1 MAIDLLETRESNGKN
16 EGKFNLRIRRNERVL
31 CCVQLSVDIISQGR
45 MSRQQV

>member
-1 MAIDLLETRESNGKN
+1 MGKTKENLTWELEGIWASV
-16 EGKFNLRIRRNERVL
+16 VL